1 MPKIPTFKAEGSI
14 TQLQGTTTN
23 IQMGLNNTLA
33 SALAPVTQAVVDFK
47 VKENNLQNQAEALRL
62 ENDFITDMQSV
73 TKNIKT
79 AKDSNNIPLYATNKE
94 AANKYLKEQSDF
106 YIKKYQALAT
116 NGNVQ
121 DKFTNSALAETQKSI
136 FKNDTYVSQQVL
148 LSLDNEYKKKKESL
162 MMTAFTDKGID
173 MATLKTSLEKLA
185 IDTYSSQV
193 SGPELDGL
201 LATIPQEIDLM
212 VGLQSVSQ
220 TPSKTFE
227 LLKDKNYLPSITTI
241 QRQDLQEKAKAI
253 LRPQIRTE
261 FKNYVADRAAG
272 KEPARFDV
280 EKINEIFTEP
290 EAQKIMVVKEL
301 ADNNADNII
310 FFHTLKNDDIDINLK
325 AMIEEN
331 NATLPSDLAKE
342 SNEFLTQSAEN
353 IKLDR
358 QDNPVKYII
367 DTNPDIE
374 NEVINVSNM
383 ETVFAAPN
391 QYDTSAIEE
400 AQLNVTERIIEEQK
414 LLGIKN
420 VKVMTNEQSQSF
432 VTSYNKAAQLSD
444 GDKLNNM
451 LNGLLDSYGDNAGI
465 AIQQLRENGLPFGA
479 LVSAGLKNSVL
490 AEIALSFDTKEEKK
504 EIEKFLKISKI
515 DKGEMQEEIKDGIA
529 DFISIVRKNTPND
542 STDSLTKTNEIEEFL
557 TFVAA
562 QKMNGSPDMSESD
575 AIQFAVDSWNNNF
588 VLTDTYYIGKQQG
601 DITLNLNETNKIQDA
616 TDLLKTYYL
625 EELDVVAFQS
635 NDEDDP
641 VKLSNKM
648 RSQMSING
656 EWRNTADGEGVIFG
670 IVLDNG
676 FAPVINNKGE
686 QIILKFN
693 DKSFL
698 VPGTDIAI
706 DFDVGFNEPEKTSAT
721 MLIDTFEKANQL
733 VREEGITYEEAIEK
747 LRKPDIP
754 NIEFDDGKKNSKISV
769 DDQSSKTNFSIFTP
783 VAASEIKQYKESK
796 NVDFNFIEDREGF
809 EIIGKVPDAKNSK
822 SGITIASGF
831 DLGARKLSDLNGLPK
846 EIINKLKPFLN
857 LKGDEAVSKAKEL
870 KITKEEGRIINQFA
884 KKQAITRIRKLWK
897 ETTGKSFD
905 ILTKEQA
912 TVVASV
918 AFQYGN
924 LKTATPNFWKYVT
937 SNEWQKAY
945 DELMDFKD
953 RYPTRR
959 KEEAKLL
966 LKYLKTIK

>member
-1 MPKIPTFKAEGSI
+1 MPKIPTFEAKGSI
-14 TQLQGTTTN
+14 EQLAGTTTN

-79 AKDSNNIPLYATNKE
+79 AKDSNGIPLYATNKE

-241 QRQDLQEKAKAI
+241 QRQDLKEKAKAI

-261 FKNYVADRAAG
+261 FKNYVEARAEG
-272 KEPARFDV
+272 KEPPRFDV

-331 NATLPSDLAKE
+331 NATLPGDLAKE

-432 VTSYNKAAQLSD
+432 VTSYNEAAQLSD

-490 AEIALSFDTKEEKK
+490 AEIALSFDTKEEKI
-504 EIEKFLKISKI
+504 EIEKFLEISKI

-562 QKMNGSPDMSESD
+562 QKMNGNPDMSESD
-575 AIQFAVDSWNNNF
+575 AIQFAVDKWNDNF
-588 VLTDTYYIGKQQG
+588 VLTDTYYIGKQQ
-601 DITLNLNETNKIQDA
+601 DDRMLKLNETNKIQDA

-754 NIEFDDGKKNSKISV
+754 NIEFDDGKKNSKIPV

>member
-1 MPKIPTFKAEGSI
+1 MPKIPTFTAKGSI
-14 TQLQGTTTN
+14 TQLQGTTSN
-23 IQMGLNNTLA
+23 IQLGLNNTLA
-33 SALAPVTQAVVDFK
+33 SALAPVTKAVVDFK
-47 VKENNLQNQAEALRL
+47 VKENTLQNQAEALRL
-62 ENDFITDMQSV
+62 ENDFITDMQDV
-73 TKNIKT
+73 QKTIKT
-79 AKDSNNIPLYATNKE
+79 DSKYALNKE
-94 AANKYLKEQSDF
+94 AANAYLKTQSETF
-106 YIKKYQALAT
+106 IKKYRALAT

-121 DKFTNSALAETQKSI
+121 DKFSNYALAETQKSI
-136 FKNDTYVSQQVL
+136 FKTDTLISNNIIADL
-148 LSLDNEYKKKKESL
+148 NNSYKKQKENL
-162 MMTAFTDKGID
+162 MTTAFMDKGID

-193 SGPELDGL
+193 SPPELDKL

-261 FKNYVADRAAG
+261 FKNYVAAIEAG
-272 KEPARFDV
+272 KEPPRFDV

-342 SNEFLTQSAEN
+342 SNNFLTQSAEN
-353 IKLDR
+353 IKLNR

-374 NEVINVSNM
+374 NEIIEVSNM
-383 ETVFAAPN
+383 SAAFAAPN
-391 QYDTSAIEE
+391 QYETSAMDE
-400 AQLNVTERIIEEQK
+400 AQLNLTERIIEEQK

-420 VKVMTNEQSQSF
+420 IKVMTNEQSQSF
-432 VTSYNKAAQLSD
+432 VASYNEAAQLSD

-504 EIEKFLKISKI
+504 EIKKYLKTNDIKI
-515 DKGEMQEEIKDGIA
+515 DEIKEEITDGVS
-529 DFISIVRKNTPND
+529 DFMNIVLKNTPND
-542 STDSLTKTNEIEEFL
+542 SSESLTKTNEIKEFL

-562 QKMNGSPDMSESD
+562 QKMIGNPEMEQSE

-601 DITLNLNETNKIQDA
+601 DRTLNLNETNKIQDT

-625 EELDVVAFQS
+625 DELDVVAFQS
-635 NDEDDP
+635 NSEDDP
-641 VKLSNKM
+641 VVLSNKM

-686 QIILKFN
+686 QIIFKFD
-693 DKSFL
+693 DKSGL

-747 LRKPDIP
+747 LRKPNIP
-754 NIEFDDGKKNSKISV
+754 NIEFDDGKKNSKIQIDDKNNKSSILKTIGDSIISPV
-769 DDQSSKTNFSIFTP
+769 YGDDQPTLGDKFLADNNN
-783 VAASEIKQYKESK
+783 IKMLAKH
-796 NVDFNFIEDREGF
+796 EG
-809 EIIGKVPDAKNSK
+809 
-822 SGITIASGF
+822 
-831 DLGARKLSDLNGLPK
+831 
-846 EIINKLKPFLN
+846 NKLKPYN
-857 LKGDEAVSKAKEL
+857 LEYTVNGKKIKENFRTVGKGHR
-870 KITKEEGRIINQFA
+870 ITKEEENNGTIYGYNINNLTQEQVDDIFKQDV
-884 KKQAITRIRKLWK
+884 KKAVNLVNDL
-897 ETTGKSFD
+897 GKNSLINLNTINPSAYS
-905 ILTKEQA
+905 ILVQM
-912 TVVASV
+912 
-918 AFQYGN
+918 AFQMGSN
-924 LKTATPNFWKYVT
+924 TKTKKGLAGFEKTLQFIKNKEYKKASKEMLDSTWHSQTPSRAK
-937 SNEWQKAY
+937 
-945 DELMDFKD
+945 ELSKLM
-953 RYPTRR
+953 
-959 KEEAKLL
+959 AK
-966 LKYLKTIK
+966 IK

>member
-1 MPKIPTFKAEGSI
+1 MPKIPTFTAKGSI
-14 TQLQGTTTN
+14 TQLQGTTSN
-23 IQMGLNNTLA
+23 IQLGLNNTLA
-33 SALAPVTQAVVDFK
+33 NALAPVTQAVVDFK
-47 VKENNLQNQAEALRL
+47 VKENTLQNQAEALRL

-73 TKNIKT
+73 TQTIKT
-79 AKDSNNIPLYATNKE
+79 DPKYALNKD
-94 AANKYLKEQSDF
+94 AANVYLKTQSEIF
-106 YIKKYQALAT
+106 IKKYKGLAT

-121 DKFTNSALAETQKSI
+121 DKFSNYALAETQKSI
-136 FKNDTYVSQQVL
+136 FKTDTLISNNIVADLNNS
-148 LSLDNEYKKKKESL
+148 YKKQKENL
-162 MMTAFTDKGID
+162 METAFMDGGID
-173 MATLKTSLEKLA
+173 MATLKLDLETLA
-185 IDTYSSQV
+185 LNTYSSQV
-193 SGPELDGL
+193 SPPELDKL

-212 VGLQSVSQ
+212 VGLKAVSQ
-220 TPSKTFE
+220 SPSKTFE
-227 LLKDKNYLPSITTI
+227 LLKNKNYLPSITYE
-241 QRQDLQEKAKAI
+241 QRQELEEKAKAI
-253 LRPQIRTE
+253 LRPQIRIE
-261 FKNYVADRAAG
+261 FKNYVNARAEG
-272 KEPARFDV
+272 KEPPRFDV

-331 NATLPSDLAKE
+331 NATLSGELAKE
-342 SNEFLTQSAEN
+342 SNNFLTQSAEN
-353 IKLDR
+353 IKLNR
-358 QDNPVKYII
+358 QDNPVKYIL
-367 DTNPDIE
+367 DTDTDIE

-383 ETVFAAPN
+383 SAAFAAPN
-391 QYDTSAIEE
+391 QYETSAMDE
-400 AQLNVTERIIEEQK
+400 AQKNVIERIIEKQK
-414 LLGIKN
+414 TLGIEN
-420 VKVMTNEQSQSF
+420 IKVMTNEQSQSF
-432 VTSYNKAAQLSD
+432 VASYNEAAQLSD

-451 LNGLLDSYGDNAGI
+451 VNGLLDSYGDNAGI

-562 QKMNGSPDMSESD
+562 QKMNGNPDMSESD
-575 AIQFAVDSWNNNF
+575 AIQFAVDKWNDNF
-588 VLTDTYYIGKQQG
+588 VLTDTYYIGKQQ
-601 DITLNLNETNKIQDA
+601 DDRVLKLNETNKIQDA

-686 QIILKFN
+686 QIILKFD

-754 NIEFDDGKKNSKISV
+754 NIEFDDGKK
-769 DDQSSKTNFSIFTP
+769 
-783 VAASEIKQYKESK
+783 
-796 NVDFNFIEDREGF
+796 
-809 EIIGKVPDAKNSK
+809 
-822 SGITIASGF
+822 
-831 DLGARKLSDLNGLPK
+831 KL
-846 EIINKLKPFLN
+846 
-857 LKGDEAVSKAKEL
+857 
-870 KITKEEGRIINQFA
+870 
-884 KKQAITRIRKLWK
+884 
-897 ETTGKSFD
+897 
-905 ILTKEQA
+905 
-912 TVVASV
+912 
-918 AFQYGN
+918 
-924 LKTATPNFWKYVT
+924 
-937 SNEWQKAY
+937 
-945 DELMDFKD
+945 
-953 RYPTRR
+953 
-959 KEEAKLL
+959 
-966 LKYLKTIK
+966 